1 MKAKIYLER
10 TMKLSQNKN
19 ILIFPQMQSYFYTEW
34 VYIHILDIYHQTLP
48 VNKWIF
54 KKYSFQQNL
63 YIYLLVL
70 KVINK
75 FSHLLI

>member
-10 TMKLSQNKN
+10 TMKLS

-34 VYIHILDIYHQTLP
+34 VYIHILDIYHQTLT

-63 YIYLLVL
+63 YIY
-70 KVINK
+70 IY
-75 FSHLLI
+75 